1 MVVELSKQAIKQ
13 RFRIENGL
21 LVKYILD
28 SEGNLIRKR
37 KNWKSSKRAYSRQFL
52 EDSCSHCSA
61 QNNLTIHHKKPISL
75 GGSKEK
81 VNCITLCKECHVK
94 IHKLGTIKSS
104 TKDKDLVPKSLLVLE
119 KGIWGEYRIVD

>member
-13 RFRIENGL
+13 GFRIEKGL

-61 QNNLTIHHKKPISL
+61 QNNLTIHHKIPISL

-81 VNCITLCKECHVK
+81 ENCITLCKDCHVE
-94 IHKLGTIKSS
+94 IHKKLIKGVKKVCKQESF
-104 TKDKDLVPKSLLVLE
+104 LVLE
-119 KGIWGEYRIVD
+119 KGLWGEYRIVD